1 MNGFNWNAAAFFER
15 LAKMNKLAITKGF
28 TFQSV
33 SSLEG
38 FHTLISKTL
47 SMNACVAVSDTSE
60 GGTEMNNTPHTR
72 RVKTVFLFMRHAA
85 DRQDLRQKCLDTMNE
100 LFRQFLSVL
109 IREKTRLAEDCI
121 YIDPYIKFTEIDKY
135 FYSGGACAFF
145 QIVIDTFTDLS
156 YNSDEWNESPT
167 GAEGASPKK

>member
-1 MNGFNWNAAAFFER
+1 MNGFNWDAAAFFER
-15 LAKMNKLAITKGF
+15 LTNANKLAKSKNF
-28 TFQSV
+28 RFARV

-38 FHTLISKTL
+38 YHTLISKTL
-47 SMNACVAVSDTSE
+47 EMTACVAVSDTSE

-72 RVKTVFLFMRHAA
+72 RVKTVFLFMRHAV
-85 DRQDLRQKCLDTMNE
+85 DRQDLRQKCLDIMNE

-109 IREKTRLAEDCI
+109 IREKTRLSEDSI

-145 QIVIDTFTDLS
+145 QIAIDTFTDLS
-156 YNSDEWNESPT
+156 YNPDEWL
-167 GAEGASPKK
+167 

>member
-1 MNGFNWNAAAFFER
+1 MNGFNWDAAAFFER
-15 LAKMNKLAITKGF
+15 LTNTNKLAKSNDF
-28 TFQSV
+28 RFARV

-38 FHTLISKTL
+38 YHALISKTL
-47 SMNACVAVSDTSE
+47 SLKACVAVSDTSE

-85 DRQDLRQKCLDTMNE
+85 DRQDLRQNCIDTMNE
-100 LFRQFLSVL
+100 LFRQFLTVL
-109 IREKTRLAEDCI
+109 IREKTRLSEDCI

-145 QIVIDTFTDLS
+145 QIAIDTFTDLS
-156 YNSDEWNESPT
+156 YNPEEWNQ
-167 GAEGASPKK
+167 

>member
-1 MNGFNWNAAAFFER
+1 MNGFNWDAAAFFER
-15 LAKMNKLAITKGF
+15 LTNANKLAKSKNF
-28 TFQSV
+28 RFARV

-38 FHTLISKTL
+38 YHTLISKTL
-47 SMNACVAVSDTSE
+47 DMTACVAVSDTSE

-100 LFRQFLSVL
+100 LFRQFLTVL
-109 IREKTRLAEDCI
+109 IQEKTRLSEDCI

-145 QIVIDTFTDLS
+145 QIAMDTFTDLS
-156 YNSDEWNESPT
+156 YNPDEWL
-167 GAEGASPKK
+167 

>member
-1 MNGFNWNAAAFFER
+1 MNGFNWDAAAFFER
-15 LAKMNKLAITKGF
+15 LTNANKLAKSKNF
-28 TFQSV
+28 RFARV

-38 FHTLISKTL
+38 YHTLISKTL
-47 SMNACVAVSDTSE
+47 EMTACVAVSDTSE

-72 RVKTVFLFMRHAA
+72 RVKTVFLFMRHAV
-85 DRQDLRQKCLDTMNE
+85 DRQDLRQKCLDIMNE

-109 IREKTRLAEDCI
+109 IQEKTRLSEDSI

-145 QIVIDTFTDLS
+145 QIAIDTFTDLS
-156 YNSDEWNESPT
+156 YNPDEWL
-167 GAEGASPKK
+167 